1 MAFVRFV
8 VTWYSLIS
16 EVILTQGHTISTI
29 QRQRHRKNRSFTY
42 LALNTDLSTQKICEL
57 LDNGESQARAAI
69 FLDDR
74 GISLMKPLEDLIQIL
89 LFDANSGVRDGQLQ

>member
-1 MAFVRFV
+1 MRPRR
-8 VTWYSLIS
+8 LRGELS

-29 QRQRHRKNRSFTY
+29 QRQRHRKHRSFTHFTC
-42 LALNTDLSTQKICEL
+42 NRNLSAQKIREL
-57 LDNGESQARAAI
+57 LDNSESQARAAI

-89 LFDANSGVRDGQLQ
+89 LVNATSGVRNSQFQ